1 MYNRK
6 LTKAFLEKIYQKYN
20 KPKSADDPVWNI
32 ISFEKDIDKEIS
44 AFVAAQYAFGNIQQI
59 NKTLQSIFS
68 LLAPNPSDKILDI
81 DFLKYVEK
89 NININH
95 RFLFNNEFIGLLKT
109 LNKIYSY
116 YGGLKKLFLMNYNPY
131 DQNLKNSISKFS
143 IYLREIHKSHSKT
156 PIRKLKFMYPDPN
169 ENSVCK
175 RMNLFLRWMVRKD
188 NIDLGLWNEIKTFQ
202 LIIPL
207 DTHILKVSRYFGLT
221 KRKSLSWN
229 MAVEITENLKKFDVD
244 DPVKYDFALSHLD
257 IKNL

>member
-89 NININH
+89 IS
-95 RFLFNNEFIGLLKT
+95 T
-109 LNKIYSY
+109 LITDFYLTMNSLDYS
-116 YGGLKKLFLMNYNPY
+116 KL
-131 DQNLKNSISKFS
+131 
-143 IYLREIHKSHSKT
+143 
-156 PIRKLKFMYPDPN
+156 
-169 ENSVCK
+169 
-175 RMNLFLRWMVRKD
+175 
-188 NIDLGLWNEIKTFQ
+188 
-202 LIIPL
+202 
-207 DTHILKVSRYFGLT
+207 
-221 KRKSLSWN
+221 
-229 MAVEITENLKKFDVD
+229 
-244 DPVKYDFALSHLD
+244 
-257 IKNL
+257 